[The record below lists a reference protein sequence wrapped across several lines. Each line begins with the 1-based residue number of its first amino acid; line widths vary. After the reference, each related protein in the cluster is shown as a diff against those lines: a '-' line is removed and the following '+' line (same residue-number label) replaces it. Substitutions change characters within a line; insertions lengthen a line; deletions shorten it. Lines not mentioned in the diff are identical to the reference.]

1 MGSALAENAEIRATR
16 PAAFTLAHLSDPH
29 LPMPHARPLELIG
42 KRATGYLN
50 WWRRRVHLHVPEA
63 LAGIVADIKA
73 EKPDHIALTGDLVNI
88 SLPTEFSRAA
98 QWLAALGGPHDVTV
112 IPGNHDV
119 YVATAWPES
128 LGLWGA
134 YIAGDGQPPAS
145 GFDVFPT
152 LRRRGPVAL
161 VGLSSGVPK
170 PPLFATGT
178 LGEAQ
183 IANAERMLAELG
195 REGLCRVVLIHHPPL
210 TTESRFKRLTDA
222 AAFQAMI
229 RRVGCELVLHG
240 HNHRSEVARI
250 AGPDGPVP
258 VIGVTSASA
267 APDSKYGRARY
278 HLIHIERE
286 NEGWRIGV
294 ELRALRK
301 DGAGCEPD
309 GDLVFHSGRA
319 LAMVA

>member
-1 MGSALAENAEIRATR
+1 MPPARAAE
-16 PAAFTLAHLSDPH
+16 LL
-29 LPMPHARPLELIG
+29 G
-42 KRATGYLN
+42 KRATGYFN
-50 WWRRRVHLHVPEA
+50 WWRNRVHLHVPEA
-63 LAGIVADIKA
+63 LAGVVADIKVQQ
-73 EKPDHIALTGDLVNI
+73 PDHIALTGDLINI
-88 SLPTEFSRAA
+88 SLPREFSRAA
-98 QWLAALGGPHDVTV
+98 DWLREVGEPQDVTV

-119 YVATAWPES
+119 YVATAWPGT

-134 YIAGDGQPPAS
+134 YMAGDGQPPAA

-170 PPLFATGT
+170 PPFLATGT

-183 IANAERMLAELG
+183 IARAEKLLSDLG
-195 REGLCRVVLIHHPPL
+195 RDGACRVVLIHHPPL
-210 TTESRFKRLTDA
+210 TTEGRFKRMTDA
-222 AAFQAMI
+222 AAFQAMV
-229 RRVGCELVLHG
+229 RRTGCELVLHG

-250 AGPDGPVP
+250 AGPAGPVP

-267 APDSKYGRARY
+267 APDSKYGRARW
-278 HLIHIERE
+278 HLIRITRE
-286 NEGWRIGV
+286 ATGWQFDI
-294 ELRALRK
+294 ELRALRA

-309 GDLVFHSGRA
+309 GRLSFHSGPP